1 MLIIDFYREAWHAA
15 IHGVAK
21 SWTRLS
27 DWSDLISMLN
37 ILSRYPFLTCT
48 VSDEK
53 SAVNLSSVLRKWPAF
68 WMLLNLSPC
77 LSISFSGSQCL
88 IMLCLSAVFL
98 ISLMHG
104 IHWAYLRGSLNLWF
118 SQAWAT
124 SPNMSFLSLHPSHS
138 FRDSNYRYIK
148 LLEVVP
154 EITGSM
160 LTFPPHDYSF
170 FCFILDNFYYYFIMV
185 SDLVSVCVGAMSNL
199 LLMTF
204 SALCLGDY
212 RFLSPEFLF
221 WSLICLPC
229 FSLNFLNLSLS
240 AASNICISS
249 VLVSVDWFPPSF
261 YIVFLRFLYIIQLG
275 WTSLYS
281 WALFW
286 NTVKLLGNCLIP
298 LSLIFKVC

>member
-1 MLIIDFYREAWHAA
+1 MVFIELIWGGLWIYDFLKL
-15 IHGVAK
+15 G
-21 SWTRLS
+21 
-27 DWSDLISMLN
+27 
-37 ILSRYPFLTCT
+37 P
-48 VSDEK
+48 
-53 SAVNLSSVLRKWPAF
+53 
-68 WMLLNLSPC
+68 LLQIC
-77 LSISFSGSQCL
+77 LSYLSIPLIPLEIPITDILNCLKLSQRSQV
-88 IMLCLSAVFL
+88 LC
-98 ISLMHG
+98 SL
-104 IHWAYLRGSLNLWF
+104 
-118 SQAWAT
+118 
-124 SPNMSFLSLHPSHS
+124 
-138 FRDSNYRYIK
+138 
-148 LLEVVP
+148 
-154 EITGSM
+154 
-160 LTFPPHDYSF
+160 FPPHDYSF

-185 SDLVSVCVGAMSNL
+185 SDLVSVGVGAMSNL

-212 RFLSPEFLF
+212 RFLSLEFLF